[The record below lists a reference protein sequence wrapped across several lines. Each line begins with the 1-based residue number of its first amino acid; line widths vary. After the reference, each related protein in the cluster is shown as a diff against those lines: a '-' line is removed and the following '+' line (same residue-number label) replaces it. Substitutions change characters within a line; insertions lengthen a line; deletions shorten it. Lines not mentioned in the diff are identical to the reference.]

1 MLGPG
6 SIEQAHQPDEF
17 IDMAFI
23 EPTRELMGQ
32 LIENFLFS
40 RESEIIKILSTY
52 VEMQVAGRRL
62 APATRNI
69 TIMRLMI
76 SATSWFSLIAL
87 FHRHDH

>member
-32 LIENFLFS
+32 LIENFC
-40 RESEIIKILSTY
+40 
-52 VEMQVAGRRL
+52 L
-62 APATRNI
+62 AEKAK
-69 TIMRLMI
+69 
-76 SATSWFSLIAL
+76 
-87 FHRHDH
+87 